1 MNKQSLTML
10 KQSLASSAGRYH
22 KSVLVKEVLE
32 SLHLSNK
39 LHFNKSSQSGKY
51 IDCTLGTGG
60 HAEAILKAGG
70 CVLGIEADP
79 KMLAVAKER
88 LAGTN
93 STLVLGNFDNLGK
106 IAKEN
111 GFDPPAGEVNGIL
124 LDLGVSNLHLKE
136 DTRGFSF
143 EAPEQELDMRLNP
156 EQQGVKA
163 SDLLNALDQTQLTNL
178 FEAVLSHN
186 EAKRVASRVMSLRPI
201 YKVGELIDCLKDVP
215 HKEHLN
221 PATLPMLALRI
232 AVNSEL
238 DNLTN
243 VIPEAFG
250 LLKKGGRLLV
260 ITFHSGEEKV
270 LEKYITDRT
279 KIRGLS
285 FTKIRIPSYEEINK
299 NKRSRSAKLYVFTK
313 N

>member
-1 MNKQSLTML
+1 MSK
-10 KQSLASSAGRYH
+10 YH
-22 KSVLVKEVLE
+22 ESVLVKEVIE
-32 SLHLSNK
+32 SLHLNT
-39 LHFNKSSQSGKY
+39 SSQNGKY

-60 HAEAILKAGG
+60 HSEAILKGG
-70 CVLGIEADP
+70 GTVLGIEADP
-79 KMLAVAKER
+79 KMLAIATER
-88 LAGTN
+88 LEPLMN
-93 STLVLGNFDNLGK
+93 SETKLVLGNFDNLEK
-106 IAKEN
+106 ISKEN
-111 GFDPPAGEVNGIL
+111 GFGEVDGIL
-124 LDLGVSNLHLKE
+124 LDLGVSNLHLKQ

-143 EAPEQELDMRLNP
+143 ESPEQELDMRLNP
-156 EQQGVKA
+156 EAQGVKA
-163 SDLLNALDQTQLTNL
+163 SDLLNALDQTQLTRL

-186 EAKRVASRVMSLRPI
+186 EAKRIASRIMSMRPI
-201 YKVGELIDCLKDVP
+201 YTVSELVEVLKDIP

-238 DNLTN
+238 DNLGK

-270 LEKYITDRT
+270 LEKYITER
-279 KIRGLS
+279 
-285 FTKIRIPSYEEINK
+285 TKIRIPSYEEINK

-313 N
+313 D

>member
-1 MNKQSLTML
+1 MTK
-10 KQSLASSAGRYH
+10 YH
-22 KSVLVKEVLE
+22 ESVLVKEVIE
-32 SLHLSNK
+32 SLHLNT
-39 LHFNKSSQSGKY
+39 SSQSAKQTRI

-70 CVLGIEADP
+70 SVLGIEADP
-79 KMLAVAKER
+79 KMLAIAQKR
-88 LAGTN
+88 LSGTN
-93 STLVLGNFDNLGK
+93 STLVLGNFDNLKK

-111 GFDPPAGEVNGIL
+111 NFEEVDGIL

-136 DTRGFSF
+136 DSRGFSF
-143 EAPEQELDMRLNP
+143 ESPEQELDMRLNP
-156 EQQGVKA
+156 ETQGVKA
-163 SDLLNALDQTQLTNL
+163 ADLLNVLDQTQLTHL

-186 EAKRVASRVMSLRPI
+186 EAKRIAGRIMSMRPI
-201 YKVGELIDCLKDVP
+201 NTVSELVEVLKDIP

-238 DNLTN
+238 DNLKM
-243 VIPEAFG
+243 VIPEALE
-250 LLKKGGRLLV
+250 LLKKGGRLLI

-270 LEKYITDRT
+270 LEKYVNER
-279 KIRGLS
+279 
-285 FTKIRIPSYEEINK
+285 TKIRIPSYEEINK

>member
-1 MNKQSLTML
+1 MSKQS
-10 KQSLASSAGRYH
+10 AGKYH
-22 KSVLVKEVLE
+22 ESVLVKEVIE
-32 SLHLSNK
+32 SLHLNT
-39 LHFNKSSQSGKY
+39 SSQNGKY

-60 HAEAILKAGG
+60 HTEAILKGG
-70 CVLGIEADP
+70 GSVLGIEADP
-79 KMLAVAKER
+79 KMLEIAKER
-88 LAGTN
+88 LVGTS
-93 STLVLGNFDNLGK
+93 STLVLGNFDNLEK

-111 GFDPPAGEVNGIL
+111 GFSEVDGIL
-124 LDLGVSNLHLKE
+124 LDLGVSNLHLKQ

-143 EAPEQELDMRLNP
+143 EAGAQELDMRLNP
-156 EQQGVKA
+156 ETQGVKA
-163 SDLLNALDQTQLTNL
+163 SDLLNALDQTQLTHL

-186 EAKRVASRVMSLRPI
+186 EAKRIASRIMSTRPI
-201 YKVGELIDCLKDVP
+201 YTVSELVEVLKDIP

-238 DNLTN
+238 DNLKK

-250 LLKKGGRLLV
+250 LLKKGGRLLI

-270 LEKYITDRT
+270 LEKYITDR
-279 KIRGLS
+279 
-285 FTKIRIPSYEEINK
+285 TKIRIPSYEEINK

-313 N
+313 D

>member
-1 MNKQSLTML
+1 MG
-10 KQSLASSAGRYH
+10 KQSLASTAGKYH
-22 KSVLVKEVLE
+22 ESVLVKEVLE
-32 SLHLSNK
+32 SLHLNT
-39 LHFNKSSQSGKY
+39 SSQNSKY

-70 CVLGIEADP
+70 NVLGIEADP
-79 KMLAVAKER
+79 RMLEIAKER

-93 STLVLGNFDNLGK
+93 SKLVLGNFENLEK

-111 GFDPPAGEVNGIL
+111 GFEVVDGIL
-124 LDLGVSNLHLKE
+124 LDLGVSNLHLKQ

-143 EAPEQELDMRLNP
+143 ESPEQELDMRLNP
-156 EQQGVKA
+156 ETQGVKA
-163 SDLLNALDQTQLTNL
+163 SDLLNVLDQTQLTYL
-178 FEAVLSHN
+178 FKAVLSHN
-186 EAKRVASRVMSLRPI
+186 EAKRIAGRIMSMRPI
-201 YKVGELIDCLKDVP
+201 NTVSELVEVLKDIP

-238 DNLTN
+238 DNLKK

-250 LLKKGGRLLV
+250 LLNKGGRLLI

-270 LEKYITDRT
+270 LEKYVTER
-279 KIRGLS
+279 
-285 FTKIRIPSYEEINK
+285 TKIRIPSYEEINK

-313 N
+313 D

>member
-1 MNKQSLTML
+1 MQK
-10 KQSLASSAGRYH
+10 YH
-22 KSVLVKEVLE
+22 ESVLVKEVIE
-32 SLHLSNK
+32 SLHLNT
-39 LHFNKSSQSGKY
+39 SSQNGKY

-60 HAEAILKAGG
+60 HSEAILKGG
-70 CVLGIEADP
+70 GSVLGIEADP
-79 KMLAVAKER
+79 KMLKIATER
-88 LAGTN
+88 LKPLMN
-93 STLVLGNFDNLGK
+93 SESKLVLGNFDSLEK

-111 GFDPPAGEVNGIL
+111 GFSEVDGIL
-124 LDLGVSNLHLKE
+124 LDLGVSNLHLKQ

-143 EAPEQELDMRLNP
+143 ESPEQELDMRLNP
-156 EQQGVKA
+156 ETQGVKA
-163 SDLLNALDQTQLTNL
+163 SDLLNALDQTQLTHL

-186 EAKRVASRVMSLRPI
+186 EAKRIASRIMSMRPI
-201 YKVGELIDCLKDVP
+201 YTVSELVEVLKDIP

-238 DNLTN
+238 DNLEK

-250 LLKKGGRLLV
+250 LLKKGGRLLI

-270 LEKYITDRT
+270 LEKYVTDR
-279 KIRGLS
+279 
-285 FTKIRIPSYEEINK
+285 TKIRIPSYEEINK

-313 N
+313 D

>member
-1 MNKQSLTML
+1 MG
-10 KQSLASSAGRYH
+10 KQSLASTTGKYH
-22 KSVLVKEVLE
+22 ESVLVKEVLE
-32 SLHLSNK
+32 SLHLNT
-39 LHFNKSSQSGKY
+39 SSQNSKY

-60 HAEAILKAGG
+60 HTEAILKAGG
-70 CVLGIEADP
+70 SVLGIEADP
-79 KMLAVAKER
+79 RMLEIAKER

-93 STLVLGNFDNLGK
+93 STLVLGNFDKLEK
-106 IAKEN
+106 IAKSN
-111 GFDPPAGEVNGIL
+111 GFEEVDGIL
-124 LDLGVSNLHLKE
+124 LDLGVSNLHLKQ

-143 EAPEQELDMRLNP
+143 ESPEQELDMRLNP
-156 EQQGVKA
+156 ETQGVKA
-163 SDLLNALDQTQLTNL
+163 SDLLNVLDQTQLTHL

-186 EAKRVASRVMSLRPI
+186 EAKRIAGRIMSMRPI
-201 YKVGELIDCLKDVP
+201 NTVSELVEVLKDIP

-238 DNLTN
+238 DNLEK

-250 LLKKGGRLLV
+250 LLKKGGRLLI

-270 LEKYITDRT
+270 LEKYINER
-279 KIRGLS
+279 
-285 FTKIRIPSYEEINK
+285 TKIRIPSYEEINK

-313 N
+313 D